1 MALALQTEISAF
13 LEEHPEWERVGD
25 SISRTYEFEGFS
37 DAIGFVAQVAL
48 LAERADHHPDID
60 IRWNKVS
67 LALST
72 HSEGGITARDID
84 LAAKC
89 DSI

>member
-13 LEEHPEWERVGD
+13 LEEHPGWERVGD
-25 SISRTYEFEGFS
+25 SISRTYEFAGFS